1 MNFSLVLIGAHNGHK
16 TTKLVASAR
25 KRAPVLL
32 VEPVPHLFAALE
44 ERYRK
49 HSDILLVN
57 KCLAL
62 HDGVVDFYAPTQE
75 ASTKNLD
82 GYGDQLGSMEPTHAE
97 RHGKKFAALTE
108 KLTVPCIKWDTL
120 INETQCESI
129 DFLYTDTEGYD
140 ARLLGVFPFH
150 RLHPRQ
156 IAFEYKHS
164 DGTFNLGRNLGS
176 LLILLDS
183 LDYSVRVVD
192 PENMYAQKRGT
203 VAA

>member
-82 GYGDQLGSMEPTHAE
+82 GYGDQLGSMEPM
-97 RHGKKFAALTE
+97 
-108 KLTVPCIKWDTL
+108 
-120 INETQCESI
+120 
-129 DFLYTDTEGYD
+129 GYD